1 MRVVSYAPDLA
12 DLWDA
17 LAAKSPTGT
26 FLHRRGYMDY
36 HRDRFAECSVM
47 VFDDKNRLVAAL
59 PANACGDTVVSHGG
73 LTYGGWLVDSRRV
86 GASAMLAIWDSALA
100 HYRSLGFSQMVYK
113 AVPDIYHRYPAEDD
127 LYALFRHGAVIDS
140 VQISAAIDLAGPIG
154 FDSNARRG
162 AAHAAKAGVT
172 IRESDD
178 YRRFWEI
185 LSALLAERYA
195 TAPVHSLDEIE
206 LLGSRFPDNIRL
218 YGAYRGLELVAGT
231 VMYLTDTVAH
241 AQYIAASPNGKEL
254 KALPLLFKS
263 LIEGCTGR
271 FRYFDF
277 GTSNERH
284 GQYLNE
290 GLIRQKNGMGG
301 RGIAY
306 TTYKLNL
313 LLNTS

>member
-1 MRVVSYAPDLA
+1 MRALGYNPDFV
-12 DLWDA
+12 DRWDM
-17 LAAKSPTGT
+17 LVMESPTGT

-36 HRDRFAECSVM
+36 HSDRFIDCSVM
-47 VFDDKNRLVAAL
+47 VFDDKDRLVAAL
-59 PANACGDTVVSHGG
+59 PANADGHTVVSHGG

-86 GASAMLAIWDSALA
+86 GASAMLAVWDSALDY
-100 HYRSLGFSQMVYK
+100 YRSLGFEEMVYK
-113 AVPDIYHRYPAEDD
+113 SVPDIYHRYPAEDD
-127 LYALFRHGAVIDS
+127 IYALFRHGAAIDC
-140 VQISAAIDLAGPIG
+140 VQVSAAIDLDAPMG
-154 FDSNARRG
+154 FDSNASRG
-162 AAHAAKAGVT
+162 AAYAAKSAVT

-178 YRRFWEI
+178 FRSFWEI
-185 LSALLAERYA
+185 LSKLLVERYG
-195 TAPVHSLDEIE
+195 TSPVHSLAEIE
-206 LLGSRFPDNIRL
+206 LLRSRFPDNIRF
-218 YGAYRGLELVAGT
+218 YGAYHGTELVAGT

-241 AQYIAASPNGKEL
+241 AQYIAASPKGKEL

-290 GLIRQKNGMGG
+290 GLIRQKTGMGG

-313 LLNTS
+313 